1 MSILHFLRPDSSLTI
16 FDEGS
21 KPQWKKRNSRNQS
34 LLPYL
39 AGLKGKLRL
48 TYRGN
53 DEHEEEDESDE
64 AKTQSLKKEDDDDVD
79 WDDLEKNGKQ
89 V

>member
-1 MSILHFLRPDSSLTI
+1 MA
-16 FDEGS
+16 GS
-21 KPQWKKRNSRNQS
+21 N
-34 LLPYL
+34 
-39 AGLKGKLRL
+39 GKLRL
-48 TYRGN
+48 TFRGN